1 MSSEIFQEQLNQ
13 ALAGLEGVLDI
24 VDDVLIYGVGD
35 TEEKANADH
44 DQKLI
49 KLLREM
55 SFRRHSPQPRRAEI
69 AHKDCDIHG
78 PCANQ

>member
-1 MSSEIFQEQLNQ
+1 MNQ

-35 TEEKANADH
+35 TKEQASADH

-49 KLLREM
+49 KLLERCQ
-55 SFRRHSPQPRRAEI
+55 SQAKI
-69 AHKDCDIHG
+69 VHKERDIHG